1 MTTMVC
7 FTASGNAYCLPVAA
21 VRSVGKTDGM
31 VDLPDSAE
39 DVTGILPGNPS
50 LTVLSPLGAGG
61 SRMLVIESGETAF
74 GLLVDEVTGLRKIQ
88 EADIRP
94 APRGQDRSLVCG
106 TVDPDDGP
114 LLLVVDPI
122 ALAGRL

>member
-7 FTASGNAYCLPVAA
+7 FTAAGNAYCLPVAA
-21 VRSVGKTDGM
+21 VRSVGTTDKM
-31 VDLPDSAE
+31 VDLPDPAD
-39 DVTGILPGNPS
+39 DVTGILPGDPS
-50 LTVLSPLGAGG
+50 LTVISPLGAGG
-61 SRMLVIESGETAF
+61 SRLLVVETGDTLF

-88 EADIRP
+88 ESDIRS

-106 TVDPDDGP
+106 TLDPDDGP
-114 LLLVVDPI
+114 LLLVVDPV